1 MLSLSLCI
9 QRSQCNSPYSYSRPE
24 HLKQSVAPEQGL
36 ELHSE
41 HFSPLSAEMLIR
53 EHQKDTIS
61 PFEYVSYKLDYLF
74 GGKSAGDTVK

>member
-1 MLSLSLCI
+1 MSQVYASSL
-9 QRSQCNSPYSYSRPE
+9 PE
-24 HLKQSVAPEQGL
+24 QLKQSASPFAGL

-61 PFEYVSYKLDYLF
+61 PFEYVSYKLDYFF
-74 GGKSAGDTVK
+74 GGKNAGDTVK